1 GDLLHLVLPSLT
13 LGTIASAIIARLTRS
28 SMLEVLGQDY
38 VRTARAKGL
47 AWWGVVVRHA
57 LKNALIPVITIFG
70 LQFGNLLAGAVIVE
84 TVFSRPGLGRLIVGG
99 LQAPGSRFL
108 LGSDQFGRAVAS
120 RALHGARLSLTVG
133 LIAVSIAVGLGT
145 PVGLLSGYY
154 GGRVDGFVMRVVDV
168 LLAFPG
174 ILLALAIVSVLS
186 PGLNNVMIAVGL
198 SAVPNYARLIRAS
211 TLSAREQLY
220 VEAARA
226 LGSRDLS
233 IVTRYILPNVVA
245 PLIVTATLG
254 LGTAILSA
262 AALSFLGLGS
272 QPPTAEWGRM
282 LAEGRDYLRE
292 AWWISTFPGLG
303 IMLTVLAMNLLG
315 DGLRDVLDPRLKI

>member
-1 GDLLHLVLPSLT
+1 MIILAVLAAMALAAPWLSPRDP
-13 LGTIASAIIARLTRS
+13 IK
-28 SMLEVLGQDY
+28 
-38 VRTARAKGL
+38 TAPREA
-47 AWWGVVVRHA
+47 
-57 LKNALIPVITIFG
+57 
-70 LQFGNLLAGAVIVE
+70 
-84 TVFSRPGLGRLIVGG
+84 

-108 LGSDQFGRAVAS
+108 LGSDQFGRDVAS

-272 QPPTAEWGRM
+272 QPPQPEWGRM
-282 LAEGRDYLRE
+282 LSEGRDYLRE
-292 AWWISTFPGLG
+292 AWWISTVPGLG

>member
-1 GDLLHLVLPSLT
+1 ML
-13 LGTIASAIIARLTRS
+13 S
-28 SMLEVLGQDY
+28 S
-38 VRTARAKGL
+38 
-47 AWWGVVVRHA
+47 
-57 LKNALIPVITIFG
+57 IP
-70 LQFGNLLAGAVIVE
+70 E
-84 TVFSRPGLGRLIVGG
+84 SDSDSRPGALQRLMRQRGAVVGLVILAALALMALAAPWLSPRDPIRTAPREA
-99 LQAPGSRFL
+99 LQAPGARFL
-108 LGSDQFGRAVAS
+108 LGSDQFGRDVAS

-133 LIAVSIAVGLGT
+133 LISVSIAVGLGT

-186 PGLNNVMIAVGL
+186 PGLSNVMIAVGL
-198 SAVPNYARLIRAS
+198 SAVPNYARLVRAS
-211 TLSAREQLY
+211 VLSAREQLY

-226 LGSRDLS
+226 LGSHDLS
-233 IVTRYILPNVVA
+233 IVARYILPNVVA
-245 PLIVTATLG
+245 PLIVTGTLG

-272 QPPTAEWGRM
+272 QPPQPEWGRM
-282 LAEGRDYLRE
+282 LSEGRDYLRE
-292 AWWISTFPGLG
+292 AWWISTVPGLG

-315 DGLRDVLDPRLKI
+315 DGLRDVLDPRLKV

>member
-1 GDLLHLVLPSLT
+1 MPS
-13 LGTIASAIIARLTRS
+13 S
-28 SMLEVLGQDY
+28 
-38 VRTARAKGL
+38 
-47 AWWGVVVRHA
+47 
-57 LKNALIPVITIFG
+57 IPESG
-70 LQFGNLLAGAVIVE
+70 SD
-84 TVFSRPGLGRLIVGG
+84 SRPGALRRLMRQRGAVLGLAILAALALMALAAPWLSPRDPIKTAPREA
-99 LQAPGSRFL
+99 LQAPGPRFL
-108 LGSDQFGRAVAS
+108 LGSDQFGRDVAS

-133 LIAVSIAVGLGT
+133 LISVSIALALGT

-198 SAVPNYARLIRAS
+198 SAVPNYARLVRAS
-211 TLSAREQLY
+211 VLSAREQLY

-233 IVTRYILPNVVA
+233 IVVRYILPNVVA
-245 PLIVTATLG
+245 PLIVTGTLG

-272 QPPTAEWGRM
+272 QPPQPEWGRM
-282 LAEGRDYLRE
+282 LSEGRDYLRE
-292 AWWISTFPGLG
+292 AWWISTVPGLG

-315 DGLRDVLDPRLKI
+315 DGLRDVLDPRLKV

>member
-1 GDLLHLVLPSLT
+1 MPSSIPESDSGSRRSALRRLLRQRGAVLGLAILAALVLM
-13 LGTIASAIIARLTRS
+13 A
-28 SMLEVLGQDY
+28 
-38 VRTARAKGL
+38 L
-47 AWWGVVVRHA
+47 AAPWLSPRDPIKTSPREA
-57 LKNALIPVITIFG
+57 
-70 LQFGNLLAGAVIVE
+70 
-84 TVFSRPGLGRLIVGG
+84 
-99 LQAPGSRFL
+99 LQAPGPRFL
-108 LGSDQFGRAVAS
+108 LGSDQYGRDVAS

-133 LIAVSIAVGLGT
+133 LISVSIAVGFGT
-145 PVGLLSGYY
+145 PVGLMSGYY
-154 GGRVDGFVMRVVDV
+154 GGRIDGFVMRVVDV

-198 SAVPNYARLIRAS
+198 SAVPNYARLVRAS
-211 TLSAREQLY
+211 VLSAREQLY

-233 IVTRYILPNVVA
+233 IVSRYILPNVVA
-245 PLIVTATLG
+245 PLIVTGTLG

-272 QPPTAEWGRM
+272 QPPQPEWGRM
-282 LAEGRDYLRE
+282 LSEGRDYLRE
-292 AWWISTFPGLG
+292 AWWISTVPGLG

>member
-1 GDLLHLVLPSLT
+1 
-13 LGTIASAIIARLTRS
+13 
-28 SMLEVLGQDY
+28 
-38 VRTARAKGL
+38 
-47 AWWGVVVRHA
+47 
-57 LKNALIPVITIFG
+57 
-70 LQFGNLLAGAVIVE
+70 
-84 TVFSRPGLGRLIVGG
+84 
-99 LQAPGSRFL
+99 
-108 LGSDQFGRAVAS
+108 
-120 RALHGARLSLTVG
+120 
-133 LIAVSIAVGLGT
+133 
-145 PVGLLSGYY
+145 LSGYY

-198 SAVPNYARLIRAS
+198 SAVPNYARLVRAS

-233 IVTRYILPNVVA
+233 IVARYILPNVVA

-272 QPPTAEWGRM
+272 QPPQPEWGRM
-282 LAEGRDYLRE
+282 LSEGRDYLRE
-292 AWWISTFPGLG
+292 AWWISTVPGLG

-315 DGLRDVLDPRLKI
+315 DGLRDVLDPRLKV